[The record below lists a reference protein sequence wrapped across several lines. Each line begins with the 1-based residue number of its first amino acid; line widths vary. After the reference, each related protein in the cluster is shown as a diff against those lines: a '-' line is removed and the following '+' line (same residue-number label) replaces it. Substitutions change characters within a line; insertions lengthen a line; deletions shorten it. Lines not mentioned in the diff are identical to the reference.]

1 MANPSQRNHST
12 ATLYVSIIVS
22 MNIAELAGLIT
33 SIGSLIGAFVLWR
46 KSRPEVRKIQAES
59 SKIMAEESRERTNQ
73 FSTEIEAI
81 RENYDRMLKTQLE
94 SIVKPMEHRIDRLN
108 KLVRELQDE
117 VDELKSYRNR
127 FDIAVLYIRSLC
139 HWIDAVL
146 PDSTDKPKLPPEL
159 RNYFNEEYGEE
170 K

>member
-1 MANPSQRNHST
+1 MH
-12 ATLYVSIIVS
+12 
-22 MNIAELAGLIT
+22 IAEFAGLIT
-33 SIGSLIGAFVLWR
+33 SICSLIGAFVLWR
-46 KSRPEVRKIQAES
+46 KSRPEVHKIQAES

-108 KLVRELQDE
+108 KLINELQNE
-117 VDELKSYRNR
+117 VDELKNYRNR

-139 HWIDAVL
+139 HWIDAL
-146 PDSTDKPKLPPEL
+146 DISAKTPKPKLPTEL
-159 RNYFNEEYGEE
+159 REYFDLQDDKSSKE
-170 K
+170 KL

>member
-1 MANPSQRNHST
+1 MTTTEITVLVT
-12 ATLYVSIIVS
+12 AITT
-22 MNIAELAGLIT
+22 GL
-33 SIGSLIGAFVLWR
+33 GSLIGGFVLWR

-108 KLVRELQDE
+108 KLVSDLQNE

-139 HWIDAVL
+139 HWIDTVF
-146 PDSTDKPKLPPEL
+146 PNSNNKPKLPPEL
-159 RNYFNEEYGEE
+159 RVYFGEKDKCNE
-170 K
+170 KN

>member
-1 MANPSQRNHST
+1 
-12 ATLYVSIIVS
+12 
-22 MNIAELAGLIT
+22 MNIVELAGLLT
-33 SIGSLIGAFVLWR
+33 SVGSLIGAFVLWR

-108 KLVRELQDE
+108 KLVTELQNE

-139 HWIDAVL
+139 HWIDTVL
-146 PDSTDKPKLPPEL
+146 PNSAEKPKLPPEL
-159 RNYFNEEYGEE
+159 RTYFNELKETEE
-170 K
+170 

>member
-1 MANPSQRNHST
+1 
-12 ATLYVSIIVS
+12 

-46 KSRPEVRKIQAES
+46 KSRPEVR
-59 SKIMAEESRERTNQ
+59 KIMAEESRERTNQ

-108 KLVRELQDE
+108 KLVSELQNE

-139 HWIDAVL
+139 HWIDTVL
-146 PDSTDKPKLPPEL
+146 PNSTEKPKLPPEL
-159 RNYFNEEYGEE
+159 RTYFSEQE
-170 K
+170 KRKEKQ